1 MRDLGKK
8 KSQLRRGKHAVYQ
21 WSREKNQDG
30 WWGWRSPLG
39 SGEAELLNSRHE
51 HKGGET
57 KRKPVSAWEAQED
70 FPQKAIS
77 ALITL

>member
-1 MRDLGKK
+1 MLSTSG
-8 KSQLRRGKHAVYQ
+8 H
-21 WSREKNQDG
+21 EKRIKVG
-30 WWGWRSPLG
+30 GVGSPLG

>member
-1 MRDLGKK
+1 MTWGKK
-8 KSQLRRGKHAVYQ
+8 KANSIGVNILSTSGHEKRVKMGGGS
-21 WSREKNQDG
+21 SRLWE
-30 WWGWRSPLG
+30 
-39 SGEAELLNSRHE
+39 SRALE
-51 HKGGET
+51 IPGMNTGGGET

>member
-1 MRDLGKK
+1 MRDLGGKK
-8 KSQLRRGKHAVYQ
+8 ANSVGVNMLSTSGH
-21 WSREKNQDG
+21 EKRIKMG
-30 WWGWRSPLG
+30 VVGSPLG

-51 HKGGET
+51 HKGGGER